1 MGPAGSDAL
10 QSDVKAIHLLSGAK
24 PRVFAVPKRHGVVD
38 YDNLPVAA
46 LPMFGL
52 PRFNLGGWLG
62 KMAAHT
68 LVVDRRPGHYTI
80 EQ

>member
-1 MGPAGSDAL
+1 M
-10 QSDVKAIHLLSGAK
+10 LSGVK

-38 YDNLPVAA
+38 YDNLPMAA

-52 PRFNLGGWLG
+52 PSFNLGGRLG
-62 KMAAHT
+62 KMATHT
-68 LVVDRRPGHYTI
+68 LVVDRRPGRYMI